1 MLEKAQADR
10 YLALRRTLIEKRF
23 SKMNDMQRAA
33 VLTTEGPL
41 LILAGA
47 GSGKTTVLINRIA
60 NLLLF
65 GRGYKSEAVPFY
77 IDGAALDWLEQV
89 ARGEAADDDG
99 KLSRLLADSPPRP
112 WEIMA
117 ITFTNKAAAE
127 LKSRLSGMLGEGL
140 GGQVHASTF
149 HSACVRIL
157 RADIDRLGYR
167 SGFAIYDSDDSQKVI
182 KDLIKA
188 QNLDEKQFA
197 PRSVLSKIGEFKDL
211 LETPAQ
217 SLQRAEAANDFRLK
231 KLAGL
236 YRDYQKRLFDANALD
251 FDDIITLTVRLFDE
265 HPDVLSKYQHRYRYV
280 MVDEYQ
286 DTNRSQYK
294 LVSQLAG
301 GSNNLCVVGDD
312 DQSIYSFR
320 GATIE
325 NILSFE
331 QQYEG
336 AKVIRL
342 EQNYRSTQNI
352 LTAANEVIA
361 KNTARKGKTLWTAA
375 GDGDKLV
382 VYTAYDERDEAGS
395 IADTIS
401 REHDKGRSYSDC
413 AVLYR
418 MNAQSQTVESA
429 LVSAGIPYKVVGG
442 TRFFDRKE
450 IRDMVAYLS
459 VLHNPADALRLMRII
474 NEPKRGI
481 GDATVTSAQEIAD
494 VLGCGLFEVLQNA
507 EEYAPLQRK
516 AKPLTQF
523 ATMMNELM
531 ESSGLMP
538 LDELLDELLDE
549 TGYREMVRAEGV
561 QGQTRLENIEELKT
575 TMKRYEAETEEPSLG
590 GFLEEVAL
598 YTDLDSYDAET
609 DSVTLMTMHAAK
621 GLEFPLVF
629 LPGMEEGLFP
639 STRAFSDPEQLEEER
654 RLAYVGITRAK
665 EKLMMLTA
673 RRRML
678 FGQTIYGQESRFL
691 RDIDPELLSR
701 EGRKP
706 TPAVQSTP
714 KPPPEPVSF
723 GAFGKTTAQAAAD
736 TAARSGN
743 RAVMAPKPAAPSE
756 KADFEFIKG
765 DRVIHRV
772 FGGGTIISVTP
783 MGGDHMIEVRFDRV
797 GVKKIMATFARL
809 QKL

>member
-1 MLEKAQADR
+1 MPEKTQTAR
-10 YLALRRTLIEKRF
+10 YLALRRALIEQRF
-23 SKMNDMQRAA
+23 SKMNEMQRAA

-65 GRGYKSEAVPFY
+65 GRGYHSDSLPFY
-77 IDGAALDWLEQV
+77 VDEAALNWLEQ
-89 ARGEAADDDG
+89 AADGAVSDEG
-99 KLSRLLADSPPRP
+99 RLSRLLADSPPRP
-112 WEIMA
+112 WEILA

-127 LKSRLSGMLGEGL
+127 LKSRLCGMLGEAL

-149 HSACVRIL
+149 HSACVRML
-157 RADIDRLGYR
+157 RADIERLGYR

-188 QNLDEKQFA
+188 QNLDDKQFP
-197 PRSVLSKIGEFKDL
+197 PRSVLSKIGEFKDM

-217 SLQRAEAANDFRLK
+217 TMDRAAADNDFRLK
-231 KLAGL
+231 KLAKL
-236 YRDYQKRLFDANALD
+236 YEAYQKRLFEANAMD
-251 FDDIITLTVRLFDE
+251 FDDIITLTVRLFSE
-265 HPDVLSKYQHRYRYV
+265 HPDVLEKYQRRYHYV

-286 DTNRSQYK
+286 DTNRAQYK

-301 GSNNLCVVGDD
+301 GRNNLCVVGDD
-312 DQSIYSFR
+312 DQSIYRFR

-331 QQYEG
+331 QQYTG
-336 AKVIRL
+336 ARVIRL

-352 LTAANEVIA
+352 LTAANAVIA
-361 KNTARKGKTLWTAA
+361 QNTARKGKTLWTAA

-382 VYTAYDERDEAGS
+382 LYTAYDERDEAVA
-395 IADTIS
+395 IADSIN
-401 REHDKGRSYSDC
+401 RAHRQGRRYADC

-429 LVSAGIPYKVVGG
+429 FVSAGIPYKVVGG

-459 VLHNPADALRLMRII
+459 VLHNSADTLRLMRII

-481 GDATVTSAQEIAD
+481 GDATLTSAQEIAE
-494 VLGCGLFEVLQNA
+494 VLGVGLFEVLQNA

-516 AKPLTQF
+516 GKALMQF
-523 ATMMNELM
+523 AAMIVDLIETADLCA
-531 ESSGLMP
+531 
-538 LDELLDELLDE
+538 LDELLDALLE
-549 TGYREMVRAEGV
+549 RTGYRAMLLTQGV

-575 TMKRYEAETEEPSLG
+575 TMKRYEAETEAPTLG

-598 YTDLDSYDAET
+598 YTDLDSYDADT

-621 GLEFPLVF
+621 GLEFPVVF

-639 STRAFSDPEQLEEER
+639 STRSFSDPEQLEEER

-665 EKLMMLTA
+665 EQLVLLCAK
-673 RRRML
+673 RRML
-678 FGQTIYGQESRFL
+678 FGQTLYGRESRFL
-691 RDIDPELLSR
+691 GDIAPELVSR
-701 EGRKP
+701 QGRKP
-706 TPAVQSTP
+706 TPVAP
-714 KPPPEPVSF
+714 KAQAAQPVSF
-723 GAFGKTTAQAAAD
+723 GAFGKTSAQATAD
-736 TAARSGN
+736 SARTGGGFG
-743 RAVMAPKPAAPSE
+743 AAPKAAPAN
-756 KADFEFIKG
+756 KVEFDLAKG
-765 DRVIHRV
+765 DRVLHRV
-772 FGGGTIISVTP
+772 FGDGTVIAVTP
-783 MGGDHMIEVRFDRV
+783 MGGDHMLEVRFGKV